1 MTEDHQTH
9 NAMALVRK
17 DAGMIVTDA
26 EASEKLMK
34 TACELME
41 NPEKIAL
48 MEKNIAA
55 LAKTDAAMTIA
66 QEVYK
71 YV

>member
-1 MTEDHQTH
+1 V
-9 NAMALVRK
+9 L
-17 DAGMIVTDA
+17 
-26 EASEKLMK
+26 L
-34 TACELME
+34 ACED
-41 NPEKIAL
+41 PEKIAL

-71 YV
+71 IIG

>member
-1 MTEDHQTH
+1 
-9 NAMALVRK
+9 MALVNK
-17 DAGMIVTDA
+17 ETGMIVKDS
-26 EASEKLMK
+26 EAAEKLMA
-34 TACELME
+34 TACELIE

-66 QEVYK
+66 EEVYK